1 MSIHLEAERDS
12 LLNEVQAIKDTGE
25 VAPADCWIDSYLAK
39 NQQGQAYE
47 YYKLVAKEPIFT
59 GAKGGR
65 TKTVHLGKTGSDR
78 YKAAVLSVRRRNAI
92 EKLESQVSRLDELI
106 QLNSTL
112 PSVDEFR

>member
-1 MSIHLEAERDS
+1 MSIHLHTERDR
-12 LLNEVQAIKDTGE
+12 LLTEVQAIKDTGK
-25 VAPADCWIDSYLAK
+25 VAPAECWIDSYLAK
-39 NQQGQAYE
+39 NQRGQAYE

-78 YKAAVLSVRRRNAI
+78 YNAAVLSIRRRNAI
-92 EKLESQVSRLDELI
+92 EKLESQVARLDELI
-106 QLNSTL
+106 ELDNTL